1 MKYVIDFKIPQSDWK
16 IEPNFK
22 FLSFGSCFSDEVGSL
37 LKQDGFSVV
46 SNPFGVLFHPIPLAK
61 NIQKIIR
68 KDCATQIVQHH
79 DLYFSWN
86 ASGTFFS
93 YAQSE
98 LENRFATAIE
108 TLHEQLKNA
117 TVLLIT
123 FGTSF
128 GYRHIETN
136 EIVVNCHKQPQMLF
150 QKELSE
156 LSEMRAIW
164 TETLA
169 ALKTFNSHLKVIFTV
184 SPVKHLR
191 DGVVENVRSKARL
204 IELVHKLGENYFPS
218 FELIQEQLRDYRFY
232 KVDGAHPNEIAI
244 QEVYK
249 RFIETYFSDNAKE
262 FQQEIT
268 KFNTLKNHHSLYA
281 ESTQTKAL
289 NERIELEFKRL
300 KGKYWFWEIIKST

>member
-1 MKYVIDFKIPQSDWK
+1 M
-16 IEPNFK
+16 EC
-22 FLSFGSCFSDEVGSL
+22 FGD
-37 LKQDGFSVV
+37 
-46 SNPFGVLFHPIPLAK
+46 I
-61 NIQKIIR
+61 
-68 KDCATQIVQHH
+68 
-79 DLYFSWN
+79 
-86 ASGTFFS
+86 FFVCS
-93 YAQSE
+93 TR
-98 LENRFATAIE
+98 LRNRFATTIE

-117 TVLLIT
+117 DVLLIT

-128 GYRHIETN
+128 GYRHVETS
-136 EIVVNCHKQPQMLF
+136 EIVANCHKQPQKLF

-156 LSEMRAIW
+156 LSEMRTIW

-169 ALKTFNSHLKVIFTV
+169 ELKAFNPRLKVIFTV

-204 IELVHKLGENYFPS
+204 IELVHELGENYFPS

-244 QEVYK
+244 HEVYK

-268 KFNTLKNHHSLYA
+268 KFNTLKNHRSLYA

-289 NERIELEFKRL
+289 NERIKLEFKRL
-300 KGKYWFWEIIKST
+300 KEKYSFFNIE